1 MSTNEEDE
9 ASNQKRIIMK
19 ILDCL
24 SGEEFT
30 SICFSLNYALACQM
44 DYFVDEDKEED
55 FLNHFKKL
63 TLEALHEVREWRD
76 SKKEIDN
83 VNK

>member
-1 MSTNEEDE
+1 MSTNEDKENVD
-9 ASNQKRIIMK
+9 RILDK
-19 ILDCL
+19 ILECL
-24 SGEEFT
+24 NGEAFEC
-30 SICFSLNYALACQM
+30 ICLSLNYALAFQM
-44 DYFVDEDKEED
+44 DYFVDKDKEEK